1 MTVLETNR
9 KATFVIKLDE
19 CQVVKGQRVERTS
32 LTLMSRALK
41 QKSLEGETEDE
52 NEENTFHTKRCKQ
65 EYYGV
70 QSERN
75 IWWQAAWALP
85 HEDHDSL
92 RWYFTQT
99 SIWEVIQRQTNG
111 EVLQV
116 PGIGAFEIE
125 WHLGGDL
132 KTLKCMLGTKH
143 GANTLFPCIYCY
155 HPNVPSIAMGKAKQ
169 EDRVKGCNHALSNT

>member
-1 MTVLETNR
+1 MARKLANKTIANMLGGYRWIEDSMPVSSSKNFIYNKFNNVYIAIPTPQQAMIQYYNMKKEETNG
-9 KATFVIKLDE
+9 KAIFVIKLDE

-41 QKSLEGETEDE
+41 RKSLEGDTEDE
-52 NEENTFHTKRCKQ
+52 NEENTFHTKRRKQ

-99 SIWEVIQRQTNG
+99 
-111 EVLQV
+111 
-116 PGIGAFEIE
+116 GI
-125 WHLGGDL
+125 
-132 KTLKCMLGTKH
+132 
-143 GANTLFPCIYCY
+143 
-155 HPNVPSIAMGKAKQ
+155 
-169 EDRVKGCNHALSNT
+169 